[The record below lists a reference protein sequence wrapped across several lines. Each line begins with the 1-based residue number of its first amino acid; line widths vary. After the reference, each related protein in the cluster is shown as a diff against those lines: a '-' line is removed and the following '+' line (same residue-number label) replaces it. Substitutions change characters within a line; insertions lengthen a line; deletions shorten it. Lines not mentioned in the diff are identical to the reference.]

1 MSILRYGTLVNYLL
15 CVHFILFECGASGGS
30 QKPKYQESHP
40 AGNWTWKKMQVLR
53 METIIILTT
62 CVIINERKVSTFT
75 TAMMHHCAHMELQ
88 RLQWHCW
95 RIPFQY
101 QCRSPNFR
109 VAASSIFSRYNYSS
123 WSNLR
128 ITSACSWF
136 QWDIFQAVSCSWRLV
151 VQVIQ
156 CSDFSQ
162 NIYLPSGR
170 YRPNYMV
177 RSSTYISSFCSLVSG
192 CCRPCVATAR
202 Y

>member
-1 MSILRYGTLVNYLL
+1 MCAFY
-15 CVHFILFECGASGGS
+15 LFECGASGGGS
-30 QKPKYQESHP
+30 QKPTHQESHP

-75 TAMMHHCAHMELQ
+75 TAMMHLCAHMQLQ

-136 QWDIFQAVSCSWRLV
+136 QWDIFQAVSCLWRFV
-151 VQVIQ
+151 VQVMQ
-156 CSDFSQ
+156 CYDFSQ
-162 NIYLPSGR
+162 NIHLPSGR
-170 YRPNYMV
+170 YHPNYMV
-177 RSSTYISSFCSLVSG
+177 RSSTYLYF
-192 CCRPCVATAR
+192 
-202 Y
+202 